1 MIIFCSGI
9 GGIGL
14 SALAAI
20 RKLRG
25 DDVHGSDRSESA
37 LLDDLRSQ
45 GMHVTTDQSGA
56 AVPDGC
62 ELLIYSEAIPPEA
75 PERQKATELGIRQ
88 ISYPEALGEM
98 SAGYRAIA
106 VCGTHGKS
114 STTAMSARLL
124 IEAGLDPTVV
134 VGTKLKELGGRNWRV
149 GKSDLFVL
157 EACEYKRSFRFY
169 KPEVILLTNAD
180 GDHFDYY
187 TSAADYRSAFNDF
200 VATLP
205 SQGALI
211 THMQDPDC
219 KAIAEQSGK
228 KNIDADKYPLITLQ
242 TPGVHMQQN
251 AQLALGLAEYLK
263 IPSDT
268 AEKAIGGY
276 AGSWRRLEMKGL
288 YRGSIPVI
296 DDYAHHPAELRATIA
311 AIRNAYPDKRL
322 VSVFQPH
329 THDRTNKLY
338 ADFVKAFPGV
348 DLLFL
353 TDVYDARKEYN
364 TKKVN
369 MPRFVGDISRESNVA
384 TGWTGTLEQTH
395 ERLASELQDNDVLLC
410 MGAGDVTKLAD
421 DMSKGNR

>member
-45 GMHVTTDQSGA
+45 GLHVTTDQSGVA
-56 AVPDGC
+56 IPAGC
-62 ELLIYSEAIPPEA
+62 KLLIYSEAIPPEA

-98 SAGYRAIA
+98 TAGYRSIA

-187 TSAADYRSAFNDF
+187 TSAADYRAAFDDF
-200 VATLP
+200 VATVP
-205 SQGALI
+205 PNGALI

-219 KAIAEQSGK
+219 IAIAQKSGK
-228 KNIDADKYPLITLQ
+228 RIIDADGFPMITLH
-242 TPGVHMQQN
+242 TPGVHMQKN
-251 AQLALGLAEYLK
+251 AQLALGLAAYLK
-263 IPSDT
+263 IPTET
-268 AEKAIGGY
+268 AQTAVGGY
-276 AGSWRRLEMKGL
+276 AGSWRRLEVKGM
-288 YRGSIPVI
+288 YKGSIPVI
-296 DDYAHHPAELRATIA
+296 DDYAHHPAELKATIS
-311 AIRNAYPDKRL
+311 AIRSAYPDKRL
-322 VSVFQPH
+322 VAVFQPH

-338 ADFVKAFPGV
+338 ADFVTAFPGV

-384 TGWTGTLEQTH
+384 TGWTGTLDQTR

-410 MGAGDVTKLAD
+410 MGAGDITNLAGKIAT
-421 DMSKGNR
+421 S